1 MSAKTQSVL
10 FSGWYAICGVSLALL
25 VLQWGCFGEATTHD
39 AVAVK
44 RDRQDTA
51 SDGRQDQA
59 PDEAWQRHE
68 HAHRAWESKVAAW
81 QEAQLRREQ
90 AEREQAKRDRV
101 RQDEP
106 YKVLNMPS
114 PRYADGGP
122 DVVGNIHRII
132 ENASQNRQAYEQ
144 RVRERSTFGS
154 PTVAAPAPSLNPS
167 QSLDSLLQGMQR
179 QQDLQLQE
187 KLFGHHR

>member
-1 MSAKTQSVL
+1 TQSVL
-10 FSGWYAICGVSLALL
+10 FSGWYAICGVSRTLM

-44 RDRQDTA
+44 KDRQDTVR
-51 SDGRQDQA
+51 DGRQDEA

-68 HAHRAWESKVAAW
+68 HAHREWESKVAAW

-106 YKVLNMPS
+106 YKIGNS
-114 PRYADGGP
+114 QTPRYAAGGP
-122 DVVGNIHRII
+122 DVVGNVNRIL

-144 RVRERSTFGS
+144 RVREGRALGS
-154 PTVAAPAPSLNPS
+154 QSAAGPAPSLNPP

-179 QQDLQLQE
+179 QQELKLQE
-187 KLFGHHR
+187 KLFGHPR